1 MKFKGN
7 NIELLRE
14 KVVDFENLK
23 TNGQRV
29 SYNYWFPL
37 GILHYFEMLNGR
49 TYPDLVNHFWL
60 RAYIYNEEDAARE
73 ETELVEKNPDLA
85 GRSRKELGLREFT
98 STEIRS
104 NIAGIEITFTIDHV
118 ARVCELK
125 QSGIKL
131 RE

>member
-1 MKFKGN
+1 MESSSSSSRQLKSLPSIVVGENIPGAFQHTMKFIGN

-14 KVVDFENLK
+14 KVVDFANLK

-60 RAYIYNEEDAARE
+60 RAYVYNEEDAAR
-73 ETELVEKNPDLA
+73 
-85 GRSRKELGLREFT
+85 
-98 STEIRS
+98 
-104 NIAGIEITFTIDHV
+104 
-118 ARVCELK
+118 
-125 QSGIKL
+125 
-131 RE
+131 